1 MRDFKSGSCSRVKTS
16 HTSTNKRLARVKA
29 TLILCGFGRN
39 PKLPLEFDRT
49 VDNITTSFS
58 EPKIQPKAPFV
69 SHNTSD
75 KHVTLRPINGADCDI
90 WMTHPQCA

>member
-1 MRDFKSGSCSRVKTS
+1 MRDFKRGSCSRVETS

-49 VDNITTSFS
+49 VDRITTSFS
-58 EPKIQPKAPFV
+58 EPKIQPRAPFI
-69 SHNTSD
+69 SFNTGYEN
-75 KHVTLRPINGADCDI
+75 VTLRSINGTDCDL
-90 WMTHPQCA
+90 WMTHP